1 MTANNDFHLV
11 PMPRSLETQD
21 GIYQF
26 RDHALIIID
35 APDPLKIYFSTQSL
49 QDYLFDQLG
58 LNWEIV
64 AGKSVPE
71 GQIGIVLSLVPGSM
85 PHPQGYSLTITENRV
100 FGVATE
106 PQGIFYAV
114 QTIKQLIT
122 LKGRNLP
129 SLRITDWPDFPN
141 RGVMLDVSRDKVPS
155 MDTLYNLVDLLASW
169 KINQLQL
176 YTEHTFAYRNHSVVW
191 EGASPITGEQILALD
206 AYCRER
212 FVGLVPNQNSFG
224 HMHRW
229 LVHQEYRH
237 LSECPEGFDSDW
249 GHFDEPFSLNP
260 SDPGSFELLKDM
272 FDELLPHFSSQQFN
286 VGCDETIDLGLGR
299 SKAVVQQKGAGRV
312 YLDFLMKIYREVKA
326 RGLTMQFWGDILMN
340 HPELVPE
347 LPRDVIVLEWGYE
360 ADHPFDQHGEI
371 FAQSGIPFYVCPG
384 TSSWN
389 TVGGRT
395 QNALDNLLNAAE
407 NGFKHGAV
415 GYLITDWGDRGHWQP
430 LPVSYL
436 GFAYGAGVSWSLE
449 ANRKLE
455 MPTILDLFA
464 FQDEAHLAG
473 SMVMDLGRV
482 HERLN
487 MPLHNSTI
495 LFHLLQGSLEEIAKY
510 KDDLPARADEL
521 KQVFQRVEAIEAQM
535 DKLKIQRSDA
545 DLLKREFAWVSRM
558 LKHAC
563 WRGTWAAGKITGEED
578 QELSLHLLEEA
589 DLLMKDHE
597 KIWLARNRPGGFKDS
612 RARLEKMRESYL

>member
-1 MTANNDFHLV
+1 MTVNNDFHLV

-21 GIYQF
+21 GIYQIP
-26 RDHALIIID
+26 DQALIIID
-35 APDPLKIYFSTQSL
+35 APNPLKIYFSAQSL
-49 QDYLFDQLG
+49 QDFLFKQLG
-58 LNWEIV
+58 LDWDIV

-71 GQIGIVLSLVPGSM
+71 GQIGIVLSLVPGSIV
-85 PHPQGYSLTITENRV
+85 HPQGYSLTITENRV
-100 FGVATE
+100 FGVAAE

-114 QTIKQLIT
+114 QTIQQLIT
-122 LKGRNLP
+122 INGRELP
-129 SLRITDWPDFPN
+129 ILRITDWPDFPN

-155 MDTLYNLVDLLASW
+155 MDTLFELVDLLASW

-176 YTEHTFAYRNHSVVW
+176 YTEHTFAYRKHPVVW
-191 EGASPITGEQILALD
+191 EEASPVTGEEILTLD

-212 FVGLVPNQNSFG
+212 FVELVPNQNSFG

-229 LVHQEYRH
+229 LVHEEYRH
-237 LSECPEGFDSDW
+237 LSECPEGFDSEW

-260 SDPGSFELLKDM
+260 GDTGSFELLKEL
-272 FDELLPHFSSQQFN
+272 FDELLPHFSSLQFN
-286 VGCDETIDLGLGR
+286 VGCDETIDVGLGH
-299 SKAVVQQKGAGRV
+299 SKAVVQEKGAGRV

-395 QNALDNLLNAAE
+395 QNALDNLRSAAE
-407 NGFKHGAV
+407 NGFKHGAI

-436 GFAYGAGVSWSLE
+436 GFAYGAGLSWSLD
-449 ANRKLE
+449 ANRELN
-455 MPTILDLFA
+455 MPAILDLYA

-473 SMVMDLGRV
+473 NMAMDLGRV
-482 HERLN
+482 HEGLN
-487 MPLHNSTI
+487 MPLHNSTV
-495 LFHLLQGSLEEIAKY
+495 LFHLLQGSLEEITKY
-510 KDDLPARADEL
+510 KDELPARAEEL
-521 KQVFQRVEAIEAQM
+521 KQVIQHIEEIESHL
-535 DKLKIQRSDA
+535 DELKIQSSDA
-545 DLLKREFAWVSRM
+545 ELLRSEFAWISRI

-563 WRGTWAAGKITGEED
+563 LRGIWAAGKLTGEED
-578 QELSLHLLEEA
+578 QELSQHLLEDA
-589 DLLMKDHE
+589 DLLMEDYE
-597 KIWLARNRPGGFKDS
+597 KIWQARNRSGGFKDS
-612 RARLEKMRESYL
+612 LARLEKMRESYL